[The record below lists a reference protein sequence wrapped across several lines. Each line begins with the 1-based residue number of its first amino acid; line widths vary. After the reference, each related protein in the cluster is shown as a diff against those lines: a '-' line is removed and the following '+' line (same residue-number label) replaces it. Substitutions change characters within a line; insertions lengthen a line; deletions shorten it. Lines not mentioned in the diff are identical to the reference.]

1 MSQKTLFLI
10 DGHALLFQAYYAI
23 PQLSTPKGDPVN
35 AVYGFTS
42 MLRKLIKTQNP
53 DYLAITFDTRAPTFR
68 HEYFKDYKA
77 NRKPMP
83 DDLRPQFPLLEKVI
97 KAYDIPIYSRDGFE
111 ADDIMGT
118 ISKKLSKESIKTV
131 IISRD
136 KDLEQLLDDNITIL
150 DVKNNT
156 FYDTEAFK
164 AKRGIE
170 PLQMIEMLA
179 LVGDSS
185 DNIPG
190 VPGIG
195 PKTATKLINEWDTV
209 DGVLE
214 NIDKISAKKT
224 KQSLM
229 EYGEQAKLSRY
240 LATINLEVP
249 IDFDLEDCRVNENYE
264 KDTQTI
270 FKEFGFKT
278 FL

>member
-1 MSQKTLFLI
+1 MSQKALFLI

-23 PQLSTPKGDPVN
+23 PPLSTPKGDPIN

-42 MLRKLIKTQNP
+42 MLRKLMKSQDP
-53 DYLAITFDTRAPTFR
+53 DYLAITFDTKAPTFR

-83 DDLRPQFPLLEKVI
+83 DDLRPQFPLLERVI
-97 KAYDIPIYSRDGFE
+97 KAYNIPIYSQDGFE

-118 ISKKLSKESIKTV
+118 ISKKLSKENIKTV
-131 IISRD
+131 LISRD
-136 KDLEQLLDDNITIL
+136 KDLEQLLDDNITMFDI
-150 DVKNNT
+150 KSNT
-156 FYDTEAFK
+156 FYDTDAFK
-164 AKRGIE
+164 AKRGVE
-170 PLQMIEMLA
+170 PLQMIEILA

-195 PKTATKLINEWDTV
+195 PKTATKLINEWDSV
-209 DGVLE
+209 DGILN

-240 LATINLEVP
+240 LATINIKVP
-249 IDFDLEDCRVNENYE
+249 IDFDLEDCRVNEISE
-264 KDTQTI
+264 KETQTI

>member
-1 MSQKTLFLI
+1 MSQKALFLI
-10 DGHALLFQAYYAI
+10 DGHALLYQAYYAI
-23 PQLSTPKGDPVN
+23 PPLSTPKGDPVN

-42 MLRKLIKTQNP
+42 MLRKLMKTQKP
-53 DYLAITFDTRAPTFR
+53 DYLAITFDTKAPTFR
-68 HEYFKDYKA
+68 HEYFKGYKA

-83 DDLRPQFPLLEKVI
+83 DDLRPQLSLLERVI

-111 ADDIMGT
+111 ADDIIGT
-118 ISKKLSKESIKTV
+118 ISKRLSKENIKTI

-136 KDLEQLLDDNITIL
+136 KDLEQLLDDYITIL

-164 AKRGIE
+164 AKRGLE

-195 PKTATKLINEWDTV
+195 PKTATKLINEWDSV
-209 DGVLE
+209 DGILD

-224 KQSLM
+224 KQSLI
-229 EYGEQAKLSRY
+229 EYGEQAKLSHY

-249 IDFDLEDCRVNENYE
+249 IDFALEDCRVNENCE

>member
-23 PQLSTPKGDPVN
+23 PPLSTPKGDPVN

-42 MLRKLIKTQNP
+42 MLRKLIKAQNP
-53 DYLAITFDTRAPTFR
+53 DYLAITFDTKAPTFR

-83 DDLRPQFPLLEKVI
+83 DDLRPQLPLLESVI
-97 KAYDIPIYSRDGFE
+97 KAYDIPVYSKDGFE

-118 ISKKLSKESIKTV
+118 ISKRLSKENIKTV
-131 IISRD
+131 LISRD
-136 KDLEQLLDDNITIL
+136 KDLEQLLDDNITML
-150 DVKNNT
+150 DIKSNT
-156 FYDTEAFK
+156 FYDTKAFRE
-164 AKRGIE
+164 KRGIE
-170 PLQMIEMLA
+170 PLQMIEILA
-179 LVGDSS
+179 LMGDSS

-195 PKTATKLINEWDTV
+195 PKTATKLINEWNSV
-209 DGVLE
+209 DGVLN

-229 EYGEQAKLSRY
+229 DYGEQAKLSRY
-240 LATINLEVP
+240 LATIDLEVP
-249 IDFDLEDCRVNENYE
+249 IDFDLEVCRVNEINE
-264 KDTQTI
+264 KETQTI
-270 FKEFGFKT
+270 FKELGFKT